1 MINRITLKNQLEFHE
16 RIKPVEQASK
26 MSDIWLIENIWA
38 YIQEKLEEE
47 EFENVSLLKKKEL

>member
-1 MINRITLKNQLEFHE
+1 FHE

-38 YIQEKLEEE
+38 YNKEKLEEE
-47 EFENVSLLKKKEL
+47 FENIPLLKKEL